1 MVSLKCEN
9 DPKHYK
15 LAHNGGSPIE
25 KGAKGIFHIQKKL
38 ASYLSAAVAKGKSV
52 FRLFFSIDGV
62 TFGLIHESIRI
73 FLHTVEIISPR
84 AQHTPIF
91 NYFSTKAHLP
101 KKLFDVGLKN
111 AC

>member
-38 ASYLSAAVAKGKSV
+38 ASYLSAAVAKRECVPS
-52 FRLFFSIDGV
+52 FFFSMDGV
-62 TFGLIHESIRI
+62 TFAS
-73 FLHTVEIISPR
+73 FEILPSKCNL
-84 AQHTPIF
+84 TF
-91 NYFSTKAHLP
+91 N
-101 KKLFDVGLKN
+101 KLT
-111 AC
+111 

>member
-38 ASYLSAAVAKGKSV
+38 ASYLSAAIAKGKSV
-52 FRLFFSIDGV
+52 FRLFF
-62 TFGLIHESIRI
+62 L
-73 FLHTVEIISPR
+73 
-84 AQHTPIF
+84 
-91 NYFSTKAHLP
+91 
-101 KKLFDVGLKN
+101 
-111 AC
+111 

>member
-38 ASYLSAAVAKGKSV
+38 ASYLSAAVAKRESV
-52 FRLFFSIDGV
+52 FRLFFLDGWS
-62 TFGLIHESIRI
+62 HIR
-73 FLHTVEIISPR
+73 FAR
-84 AQHTPIF
+84 NFAQPIQPHIQQI
-91 NYFSTKAHLP
+91 N
-101 KKLFDVGLKN
+101 LK
-111 AC
+111 